1 MSMTLGAERRWRSIA
16 LALWTCASIWF
27 AAFERAH
34 ADEASGT
41 WTGELEGHGSYY
53 YERSTEVW
61 VPTGRLSVEAPN
73 GMRMNVSYLADVIA
87 SASIGQMGSDIDKVH
102 VEVRQGIGTGFGK
115 TIHIGENEL
124 DLSVNAIHSWESDY
138 FSWFGGVRAGY
149 LFNQKNTGVSLGVT
163 GVHDSIYRN
172 AREGQRF
179 FGNLDGVTLTF
190 GFSQIL
196 TPVLTFGAGY
206 QLVYLTGFLGNPYRV
221 PKIGPLPD
229 MEAPPDTR
237 IRHNLEFTASLYAPA
252 TRTTFQGFAR
262 LYTDSWDL
270 NAITPELRIYQELG
284 RDFGLRLRARYYL
297 QGRTYFAL
305 EGTDLGNYAPG
316 YTGPV
321 TADPKLSGFH
331 SIQLGGRI
339 SFALTA
345 FERSFLRFFS
355 RGVLDLSFDHQWTTV
370 DSTSFGRRNFFMIL
384 GGRLPF

>member
-1 MSMTLGAERRWRSIA
+1 MSMTLGAERRWRSFA
-16 LALWTCASIWF
+16 LAPWAFASIWF
-27 AAFERAH
+27 AAFEPAH

-61 VPTGRLSVEAPN
+61 VPTGRLSMEAPN
-73 GMRMNVSYLADVIA
+73 GMRVNASYLADVIA
-87 SASIGQMGSDIDKVH
+87 SASIAQGIDSDQVH
-102 VEVRQGIGTGFGK
+102 IEVRQGVGTGFGK
-115 TIHIGENEL
+115 TIHLGENEL
-124 DLSVNAIHSWESDY
+124 DLSVNGIYSWESDY

-163 GVHDSIYRN
+163 GVHDSIYMNSQQGRT
-172 AREGQRF
+172 F
-179 FGNLDGVTLTF
+179 VDNLDGVTLTF
-190 GFSQIL
+190 GFSQVVS
-196 TPVLTFGAGY
+196 PVLTFGAGY
-206 QLVYLTGFLGNPYRV
+206 QFVYLTGFLGNPYRV
-221 PKIGPLPD
+221 PQRGPSPF
-229 MEAPPDTR
+229 MESPPETR
-237 IRHNLEFTASLYAPA
+237 IRHNLEFTASLYSPA

-270 NAITPELRIYQELG
+270 NAITPEVRIYQQLG

-297 QGRTYFAL
+297 QGRTFFAL
-305 EGTDLGNYAPG
+305 EGAELGMYAPG
-316 YTGPV
+316 YTGPI
-321 TADPKLSGFH
+321 TADPKLSGFY